1 MMQNIGVGV
10 ALAPPIEALT
20 ADRVAVALRA
30 EILHGR
36 LLPGTRLKDA
46 QLAAQF
52 QVSRNTLRDAIRQL
66 TSDGLVTT
74 QLHIGSAVRNLTE
87 DDARDI
93 YAVRRTLETAA
104 ILGSSR
110 ATREQLTSISRAV
123 SLASDANHNSRWRDV
138 GTASLEFHQALV
150 GLCGSPRLDAFFAN
164 ILAQLRL
171 VFSVMP
177 DESGFQGE
185 WIERD
190 AQLASLIL
198 AGRRADAAAELDR
211 YLETSE
217 ALIIDAIR
225 ASRAESLPRRA
236 SAPTEGQIKL

>member
-1 MMQNIGVGV
+1 MKDVGV
-10 ALAPPIEALT
+10 DVVSAQPVEALT

-30 EILHGR
+30 AILQGH
-36 LLPGTRLKDA
+36 LMPGTRLKDV

-74 QLHIGSAVRNLTE
+74 QLHIGSAVRILTE

-93 YAVRRTLETAA
+93 YAVRRALETAA

-123 SLASDANHNSRWRDV
+123 NLASDANHNSRWRDV

-177 DESGFQGE
+177 DESEFQFE
-185 WIERD
+185 WVARD

-211 YLETSE
+211 YLESSE

-225 ASRAESLPRRA
+225 ASRAKAFPRRD
-236 SAPTEGQIKL
+236 SALIEGQTIQ